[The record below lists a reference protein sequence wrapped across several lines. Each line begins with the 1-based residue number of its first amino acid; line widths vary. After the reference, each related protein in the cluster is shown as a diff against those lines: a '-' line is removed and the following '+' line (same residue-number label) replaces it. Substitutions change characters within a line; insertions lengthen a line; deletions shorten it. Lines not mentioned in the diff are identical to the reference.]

1 MLMRQWARKS
11 LEMLS
16 GKKIGVIGV
25 GKLGEALISGLVKD
39 GAIDAADVTGSVARE
54 SSLARI
60 SERLKIKATLDNREC
75 VREKDI
81 VILAV
86 KPQNMDRVLKEIKDD
101 LQASQ
106 LVISVAAS
114 VPTAFVQERLQGDIP
129 VIRAMPN
136 TPSVINAGM
145 TGLCG
150 GLHARAE
157 HLDACEA
164 IFACVGKTVF
174 VDESL
179 MDAVTALSA
188 SGPAYLYVVVE
199 SLAEAG
205 VKLGIPREMSTLL
218 AAQTMYGASKMVL
231 ETKAHPALLK
241 DTVTTPAGCT
251 IDGLMELEEGKLRV
265 TLIKA
270 VVKAAERAREL
281 VNVQSKGAK

>member
-1 MLMRQWARKS
+1 
-11 LEMLS
+11 MLS
-16 GKKIGVIGV
+16 GKKVAVIGV
-25 GKLGEALISGLVKD
+25 GKLGEALIAGLVKD
-39 GAIDAADVTGSVARE
+39 GAIKAADVTGTVARE
-54 SSLARI
+54 ASLSRVK
-60 SERLKIKATLDNREC
+60 ERLGIDVSLDNKKC
-75 VREKDI
+75 VQGKDI
-81 VILAV
+81 ILLAV
-86 KPQNMDRVLKEIKDD
+86 KPQNMDKVLREIAD
-101 LQASQ
+101 Q
-106 LVISVAAS
+106 LTPDQLLISVAAS
-114 VPTAFVQERLQGDIP
+114 VSTAFVQERVKDNMP

-136 TPSVINAGM
+136 TPCVINAGM

-150 GLHARAE
+150 GAHATAD
-157 HLDACEA
+157 HLKACEA

-174 VDESL
+174 VDETL

-188 SGPAYLYVVVE
+188 SGPAYLYVVIE

-205 VKLGIPREMSTLL
+205 VKLGIPREISTLL

-281 VNVQSKGAK
+281 VNVQTKSSK

>member
-1 MLMRQWARKS
+1 MLKEKS
-11 LEMLS
+11 
-16 GKKIGVIGV
+16 IAIIGV
-25 GKLGEALISGLVKD
+25 GKLGEALILGLLKNSDLDSLSLEGTVAKLESLQRVKD
-39 GAIDAADVTGSVARE
+39 
-54 SSLARI
+54 
-60 SERLKIKATLDNREC
+60 RLQIKVSLDNTAC
-75 VREKDI
+75 VKEKDI

-86 KPQNMDRVLKEIKDD
+86 KPQNMDKVLGQIKPYIND
-101 LQASQ
+101 Q

-114 VPTAFVQERLQGDIP
+114 VSTSFLEERLSPGAR

-136 TPSVINAGM
+136 TPSVINCGM
-145 TGLCG
+145 TGLCSG
-150 GLHARAE
+150 SQATPEDIALTE
-157 HLDACEA
+157 V
-164 IFACVGKTVF
+164 IFRCVGETVF

-188 SGPAYLYVVVE
+188 SGPAYLYVVIE

-205 VKLGIPREMSTLL
+205 VKLGIPRDVSTLL
-218 AAQTMYGASKMVL
+218 AAQTMLGASSMVL

-270 VVKAAERAREL
+270 VVKAAQRAKEL
-281 VNVQSKGAK
+281 VQKNQS

>member
-1 MLMRQWARKS
+1 MLA
-11 LEMLS
+11 
-16 GKKIGVIGV
+16 KKTLAVVGV
-25 GKLGEALISGLVKD
+25 GKLGEALISGLLKNSSL
-39 GAIDAADVTGSVARE
+39 AAEDITGSVGKMT
-54 SSLARI
+54 SV
-60 SERLKIKATLDNREC
+60 ERVEKKLGIKVSQNNIETVAG
-75 VREKDI
+75 KDI
-81 VILAV
+81 ILLAV
-86 KPQNMDRVLKEIKDD
+86 KPQNMDRVLKELKETITPN
-101 LQASQ
+101 Q

-114 VPTAFVQERLQGDIP
+114 VTSSFVQERLKEGVP
-129 VIRAMPN
+129 VVRAMPN

-145 TGLCG
+145 AGLCAG
-150 GLHARAE
+150 IHANAE
-157 HLDACEA
+157 QIAVAEA
-164 IFACVGKTVF
+164 IFKCVGETVF

-205 VKLGIPREMSTLL
+205 VKLGIPRETATLL
-218 AAQTMYGASKMVL
+218 AAQTMFGAAKMVL
-231 ETKAHPALLK
+231 DSKAHPAMLK

-281 VNVQSKGAK
+281 VNSQTQTYK

>member
-1 MLMRQWARKS
+1 MLA
-11 LEMLS
+11 
-16 GKKIGVIGV
+16 KKTLAVVGV
-25 GKLGEALISGLVKD
+25 GKLGEALISGLLKNSSL
-39 GAIDAADVTGSVARE
+39 AASDITGSVG
-54 SSLARI
+54 
-60 SERLKIKATLDNREC
+60 KATSIERVEKKLGIKVSQDNKET
-75 VREKDI
+75 VAGKDI
-81 VILAV
+81 ILLAV
-86 KPQNMDRVLKEIKDD
+86 KPQNMDRVLKELKDTITPK
-101 LQASQ
+101 Q

-114 VPTAFVQERLQGDIP
+114 VTSSFVQERLKDGVP
-129 VIRAMPN
+129 VVRAMPN

-145 TGLCG
+145 AGLCAG
-150 GLHARAE
+150 VHANA
-157 HLDACEA
+157 DQIAMAEA
-164 IFACVGKTVF
+164 IFKCVGETVF

-205 VKLGIPREMSTLL
+205 VKLGIPRETATLL
-218 AAQTMYGASKMVL
+218 AAQTMFGAAKMVL
-231 ETKAHPALLK
+231 DSKAHPAMLK

-281 VNVQSKGAK
+281 VNSQTQTYK